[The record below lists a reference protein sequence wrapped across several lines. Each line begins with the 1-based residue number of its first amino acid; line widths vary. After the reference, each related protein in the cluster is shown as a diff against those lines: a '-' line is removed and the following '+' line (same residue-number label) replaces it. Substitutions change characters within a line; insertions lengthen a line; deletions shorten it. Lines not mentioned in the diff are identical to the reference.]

1 MIVVTKS
8 SKRYVYETDDIFEI
22 KKILKEYI
30 KDKRY
35 SIPTIALQLKYGGVD
50 IKCEGIRFQNMSR
63 VIFDENTIKM
73 GNYMLTKVNRHGMKN
88 MKNGKI

>member
-1 MIVVTKS
+1 MDVHQLSCTFLSHVYMIVVTKS

-22 KKILKEYI
+22 NKILKEYI

-50 IKCEGIRFQNMSR
+50 IKCNGVNFKNVARIIE
-63 VIFDENTIKM
+63 DKNTIICS
-73 GNYMLTKVNRHGMKN
+73 V
-88 MKNGKI
+88 

>member
-22 KKILKEYI
+22 NKILKEYI

-50 IKCEGIRFQNMSR
+50 IKCNGVNFKNVARIIM
-63 VIFDENTIKM
+63 DENTIEM
-73 GNYMLTKVNRHGMKN
+73 E
-88 MKNGKI
+88 I

>member
-8 SKRYVYETDDIFEI
+8 SKRYVYETDDVFEI
-22 KKILKEYI
+22 NKILKEYI

-63 VIFDENTIKM
+63 VIFDENTIDM
-73 GNYMLTKVNRHGMKN
+73 GRR
-88 MKNGKI
+88 